1 MILTPT
7 SAAEPEAI
15 LSAIGGLHPAGPTN
29 VQAGLELGYDVAE
42 LGHRN
47 GALDRV
53 VLASDGSQTWGCHG
67 YSKDAPTSKSSDN

>member
-53 VLASDGSQTWGCHG
+53 VLASDGVANVGLSRM
-67 YSKDAPTSKSSDN
+67 SKDAPTSKSSDN

>member
-1 MILTPT
+1 
-7 SAAEPEAI
+7 
-15 LSAIGGLHPAGPTN
+15 

-53 VLASDGSQTWGCHG
+53 VLASDGVANVGLSRM
-67 YSKDAPTSKSSDN
+67 SKDAPTSKSSDN